1 MSITD
6 YVVFDQG
13 GLFHTL
19 IQATQSVAT
28 ATKAP
33 VERVAERLRVA
44 FLWQQSQ
51 CHPSLVSANRSGV
64 WIASG
69 RNDFHVA
76 KGVLVG
82 TISCVGSEGVDRH
95 GGFIK
100 VVLLFCYVIVVVSF
114 SGTYWR
120 TVVPRGIAS
129 VTKWAFVFSSEVPTR
144 EGTRRFFSP

>member
-6 YVVFDQG
+6 YVVFEQG
-13 GLFHTL
+13 GLFQTL
-19 IQATQSVAT
+19 IQATQCVAT

-51 CHPSLVSANRSGV
+51 CHPSLVSTNHSGV

-76 KGVLVG
+76 KGSLIGAVLFHNFPLHSSACNIVSKLFQAQYSAREPSWMA
-82 TISCVGSEGVDRH
+82 TTEVLTCLASKIQFKNTSRLVMMTVIF
-95 GGFIK
+95 GF
-100 VVLLFCYVIVVVSF
+100 
-114 SGTYWR
+114 
-120 TVVPRGIAS
+120 
-129 VTKWAFVFSSEVPTR
+129 
-144 EGTRRFFSP
+144 

>member
-6 YVVFDQG
+6 YVVFEQG
-13 GLFHTL
+13 GLFQTL

-76 KGVLVG
+76 KGSLIG
-82 TISCVGSEGVDRH
+82 AI
-95 GGFIK
+95 
-100 VVLLFCYVIVVVSF
+100 LL
-114 SGTYWR
+114 
-120 TVVPRGIAS
+120 
-129 VTKWAFVFSSEVPTR
+129 
-144 EGTRRFFSP
+144 